1 VRSRLAV
8 TAARA
13 SAIAAAIASLTIASG
28 CRSERA
34 SARGASPGSPVEEP
48 CTGVPVSP
56 ARCYRVAVSENRDRP
71 TGRSLGLRVVVLP
84 ATGADRAPD
93 PIFPLAGGPGQAA
106 TDLLYDP
113 SLAQGSLRE
122 HRDLVFADQRG
133 TGGSHALTCRFY
145 GPPEDAQS
153 YFDAFLPIDK
163 VRACRAW
170 LERGA
175 DLKQYTTATSVE
187 DLDAIRAAFGFAKI
201 NLVGGSYG
209 TRLAMEYV
217 RAHEPNVRSVVLESP
232 VTPANHVPEGFG
244 LLAAQALD
252 GLLDECL
259 ATPDCAS
266 AFPRIRE
273 EAKTVFERLRESTVT
288 ATTSHPARSHPAQV
302 TLTRDHVG
310 EAIRY
315 LLYSSGGASRV
326 PLYLH
331 RAFLG
336 DYSPIAD
343 FLIRWRAEGTFDGL
357 YLSITC
363 AEDVPFV
370 APDAAGRDDPTFLGS
385 YRVRQQR
392 AACDAWPKGL
402 APPDSRAPVTAS
414 VPVLITSG
422 TLDPVTPPANG
433 DEIARTLAHSVHVR
447 VPSGGHSPSG
457 LSGTECLSQITR
469 NFVEAAK
476 AEGLDT
482 ACVANI
488 RRTGFLLK

>member
-1 VRSRLAV
+1 M
-8 TAARA
+8 
-13 SAIAAAIASLTIASG
+13 
-28 CRSERA
+28 
-34 SARGASPGSPVEEP
+34 
-48 CTGVPVSP
+48 
-56 ARCYRVAVSENRDRP
+56 
-71 TGRSLGLRVVVLP
+71 
-84 ATGADRAPD
+84 
-93 PIFPLAGGPGQAA
+93 
-106 TDLLYDP
+106 YDP
-113 SLAQGSLRE
+113 SLVQGGLRE

-145 GPPEDAQS
+145 GPPDDVPS

-163 VRACRAW
+163 VRICRSSLAQ
-170 LERGA
+170 GA
-175 DLKQYTTATSVE
+175 DLTQYTTAASVE
-187 DLDAIRAAFGFAKI
+187 DLDAIRAALGFATI
-201 NLVGGSYG
+201 NIVGGSYG

-217 RAHEPNVRSVVLESP
+217 RSHEDNVRSVVLESP
-232 VTPANHVPEGFG
+232 VTPANHVPERFG
-244 LLAAQALD
+244 LFAARALD

-259 ATPDCAS
+259 ATSDCAS

-273 EAKTVFERLRESTVT
+273 ETKAVFERLRESTVT
-288 ATTSHPARSHPAQV
+288 ATASHPTRNRSAQV

-343 FLIRWRAEGTFDGL
+343 FLIRWRADGTFDGL

-370 APDAAGRDDPTFLGS
+370 ASDAAGRDEPTFLGS

-392 AACDAWPKGL
+392 AACEAWPRGQ
-402 APPDSRAPVTAS
+402 APRESREPVTAS

-422 TLDPVTPPANG
+422 VLDPVTPPANG
-433 DEIARTLAHSVHVR
+433 DEIAKTLARSVHVLI
-447 VPSGGHSPSG
+447 PSGGHSSSG
-457 LSGTECLSQITR
+457 LTGTECLDQITR
-469 NFVEAAK
+469 RFVETAQT
-476 AEGLDT
+476 EGLDT
-482 ACVANI
+482 SCVGNI
-488 RRTGFLLK
+488 RRPGFMLK

>member
-1 VRSRLAV
+1 MAASIATIAV
-8 TAARA
+8 ASACQTQRTSARA
-13 SAIAAAIASLTIASG
+13 APP
-28 CRSERA
+28 E
-34 SARGASPGSPVEEP
+34 PPVEEP
-48 CTGVPVSP
+48 CTGVQVSL
-56 ARCYRVAVSENRDRP
+56 ARCYRVSVPENRDAP
-71 TGRSLGLRVVVLP
+71 NGRSIALRVVVLP

-106 TDLLYDP
+106 TDLMHDP
-113 SLAQGSLRE
+113 ALAQGGLRE

-133 TGGSHALTCRFY
+133 TGGSHSLVCRFY
-145 GPPEDAQS
+145 GPPDDAPS

-163 VRACRAW
+163 VRACRAS
-170 LERGA
+170 LERDA
-175 DLKQYTTATSVE
+175 DLTQYTTATSVA

-232 VTPANHVPEGFG
+232 VTPANHVPERFG
-244 LLAAQALD
+244 LFAAQALD
-252 GLLDECL
+252 GVLDECL
-259 ATPDCAS
+259 ATPDCAA

-273 EAKTVFERLRESTVT
+273 EARTVFERLRESTVT
-288 ATTSHPARSHPAQV
+288 TTTSHPSRNRPVRV
-302 TLTRDHVG
+302 TLTRDHVA

-343 FLIRWRAEGTFDGL
+343 FLIRWRSDGTFDGL

-370 APDAAGRDDPTFLGS
+370 AADAAGRDEPTFLGS

-392 AACDAWPKGL
+392 AACQAWPRGP
-402 APPDSRAPVTAS
+402 APAVSREPVTAS
-414 VPVLITSG
+414 VPVLIMSG
-422 TLDPVTPPANG
+422 TVDPVTPSANG
-433 DEIARTLAHSVHVR
+433 DAIARTLAHSVHVR
-447 VPSGGHSPSG
+447 IPSGGHSASG
-457 LSGTECLSQITR
+457 LSGTDCLDDITR
-469 NFVEAAK
+469 RFVDAAT

-482 ACVANI
+482 SCVASI
-488 RRTGFLLK
+488 HRPGFVLH